1 MTSTIKLRALEPED
15 LQLVY
20 EIEND
25 PALWQ
30 WGANSVPLSRYT
42 VRQYLAEQHS
52 DIFQDGQLR
61 LVVTLDNQP
70 VGIADL
76 VDFEPRHRHAE
87 VGIVVLAAYQ
97 RRGVAAQA
105 LRLLEQY
112 ATDTLHLSLL
122 YAYVAEQNTPAQQL
136 FRAVGYEACAL
147 IPRWIGGD
155 TTATLF
161 IKKCPSSHDD
171 EH

>member
-52 DIFQDGQLR
+52 DIFQVLESVMR
-61 LVVTLDNQP
+61 ESIHQP

-76 VDFEPRHRHAE
+76 VDFEPRHRRAE